1 MTSETNTTEDTAGLD
16 RRGLLGR
23 VSAGSVSAAAFAAL
37 AAGGLAGASTPAL
50 AQGIT
55 DADVFNFAL
64 NSEYLE
70 SEYYLRGVTGAG
82 LSDADTTGTGTRG
95 NVNGGRAV
103 PFRSDYLR
111 QYFTRIAIDELAHVR
126 FLRAVLGNVAIAR
139 PAIDFTTAFTNFA
152 LNAGLIQ
159 PGQTFDPFADEIS
172 FVLGSYS
179 LADVGVTA
187 YAGAAPLLT
196 QPNNKFYGASILA
209 VEAYHAGAVRTLLGN
224 IGGGQAS
231 NAISALR
238 TRLSQRND
246 DVGIIV
252 PGNNYNFVPTDDQ
265 SQVFRRTPRQ
275 ILNLFYGAP
284 GAQSGGFFP
293 NGVNGSIRS

>member
-1 MTSETNTTEDTAGLD
+1 MISDINATENTSGLD
-16 RRGLLGR
+16 RRGLLAR

-37 AAGGLAGASTPAL
+37 AAGGLAITSTPAL

-82 LSDADTTGTGTRG
+82 LSDADTTGTGLRG
-95 NVNGGRAV
+95 AVNGGRAV

-111 QYFTRIAIDELAHVR
+111 QYFTRIAVDELAHVR
-126 FLRAVLGNVAIAR
+126 FLRAVLGNVAISR
-139 PAIDFTTAFTNFA
+139 PTIDFTAAFTDIA
-152 LNAGLIQ
+152 VAAGLIQ
-159 PGQTFDPFADEIS
+159 PGQTFDPFADEVS

-196 QPNNKFYGASILA
+196 QPANKSYGASILA
-209 VEAYHAGAVRTLLGN
+209 VEAYHAGAARTLLGN
-224 IGGGQAS
+224 IGGGAAS

-238 TRLSQRND
+238 ARLSGRPD
-246 DVGIIV
+246 DVGILV
-252 PGNNYNFVPTDDQ
+252 PGNNFNFVPTDDQ

-275 ILNLFYGAP
+275 ILNIIYGAP
-284 GAQSGGFFP
+284 NATSGGFFP